1 MSSAKQVTACKIGV
15 YAYNGGYRAF
25 EGYPIDL
32 PTWNVDG
39 MVSPEWFEGSPH
51 TRALSGYLR
60 ANSLS
65 YRPKLRLDL
74 DNSLPATA
82 TIIRALLNKISS
94 KYVQN
99 FYALTTNG
107 TGTGATFLVFTSGAP
122 ATDDYFNGMIIS
134 GLAGGDVAVTDYV
147 GSTRT
152 ATLASARTWTN
163 GLSVTAKVQPN
174 LPIVIG
180 CSIDDTSDDIL
191 YYTIEDASFGILREM
206 TLGRQRATISLLGVN
221 DVQDVPDGFRIA

>member
-1 MSSAKQVTACKIGV
+1 MSSAKQVTACEIGV

-39 MVSPEWFEGSPH
+39 MVVPEWFEGSPH

-65 YRPKLRLDL
+65 YRPKIRLDL

-82 TIIRALLNKISS
+82 TIIRNLLNKISS
-94 KYVQN
+94 KYTQT
-99 FYALTTNG
+99 FYAVTSSGSAIGGTALT
-107 TGTGATFLVFTSGAP
+107 LTSGAP
-122 ATDDYFNGMIIS
+122 AVDDYFNGMIIS
-134 GLAGGDVAVTDYV
+134 GLTGGDVIVTDYV
-147 GSTRT
+147 GSTRI
-152 ATLASARTWTN
+152 ATLAQARTWTN
-163 GLSVTAKVQPN
+163 ALALTVKVQPN

-180 CSIDDTSDDIL
+180 CSIDDSSDDLL

-206 TLGRQRATISLLGVN
+206 TIGRQRATISLLGVN
-221 DVQDVPDGFRIA
+221 DVQDIPDGFRIA